1 MSTEQTRDQVVRY
14 EPLARTPLPD
24 VIAEQLLAEIDSG
37 TLRPGDRLPSEP
49 ELARQLQVGRSSLR
63 EAIRKLHTL
72 GVLDVVRGRGTFV
85 RHRTEPEPTPQF
97 VHWSATQGPAIAEV
111 LEVRIGLE
119 LAASGLACVRAT
131 QADIDAVAARCR
143 EHEAARRKGDLDVLV
158 HTDEQVH
165 ESLIR
170 AARNDLLLQ
179 MYLALVPQ
187 MREFRAHTLALGHAD
202 ERFDPHHRA
211 MLAGLVKRDPAMV
224 REAVVQHVGALYGEV
239 KAAGT
244 VETGRQAAGQM
255 LDYAT
260 ILANFT

>member
-1 MSTEQTRDQVVRY
+1 MNTEQTRAPVQY

-37 TLRPGDRLPSEP
+37 ALRPGDRLPSEP

-72 GVLDVVRGRGTFV
+72 GVVEVVRGRGTYV

-97 VHWSATQGPAIAEV
+97 VNWSADQGPAVAEL

-119 LAASGLACVRAT
+119 LAAAGLACVRAT
-131 QADIDAVAARCR
+131 QADIDELAARCR
-143 EHEAARRKGDLDVLV
+143 EHEAARRKGDLAVLV
-158 HTDEQVH
+158 RTDEQVH
-165 ESLIR
+165 EGLIR
-170 AARNDLLLQ
+170 AAHNDLLLQ
-179 MYLALVPQ
+179 VYLALVPE
-187 MREFRAHTLALGHAD
+187 MAEFREHTLALRRAD
-202 ERFDPHHRA
+202 ERFDPHHRS
-211 MLAGLVKRDPAMV
+211 MLTALVERDAAGV
-224 REAVVQHVGALYGEV
+224 RKAVLQHVAALYGEV

-244 VETGRQAAGQM
+244 AKTGRPPAGRM

-260 ILANFT
+260 IVATFS

>member
-1 MSTEQTRDQVVRY
+1 MTIVSAEQTRESARY

-37 TLRPGDRLPSEP
+37 ALRPGDQLPSEP
-49 ELARQLQVGRSSLR
+49 ELARQFQVGRSSLR

-72 GVLDVVRGRGTFV
+72 GVVEVVRGRGTFV

-97 VHWSATQGPAIAEV
+97 ARWSATQGPAIAEV

-131 QADIDAVAARCR
+131 QADIDAMAARCR

-158 HTDEQVH
+158 GTDELVH

-170 AARNDLLLQ
+170 AAHNDLLLQ

-187 MREFRAHTLALGHAD
+187 MAEFRVHTLALGRAD
-202 ERFDPHHRA
+202 ERFDPDHRA
-211 MLAGLVKRDPAMV
+211 MLAALVKRDAAGV
-224 REAVVQHVGALYGEV
+224 RRAVVHHIGALYGEV
-239 KAAGT
+239 RAA
-244 VETGRQAAGQM
+244 TGQQPAAEM
-255 LDYAT
+255 LDFGT
-260 ILANFT
+260 ILGSFT

>member
-1 MSTEQTRDQVVRY
+1 MSSEQTRVPVRY

-37 TLRPGDRLPSEP
+37 ALRPGDRLPSEP

-72 GVLDVVRGRGTFV
+72 GVVEVVRGRGTYV

-131 QADIDAVAARCR
+131 QTDIDEVAARCR
-143 EHEAARRKGDLDVLV
+143 EHEAARRKGDLAVLV
-158 HTDEQVH
+158 RTDEQVH

-170 AARNDLLLQ
+170 AAHNDLLLQ
-179 MYLALVPQ
+179 VYLALVPQ
-187 MREFRAHTLALGHAD
+187 MAEFRAHTLALQHAD
-202 ERFDPHHRA
+202 ERFDPHHQA
-211 MLAGLVKRDPAMV
+211 MLAALVKRDAAGV
-224 REAVVQHVGALYGEV
+224 RKAVVQHVAALYGEV

-244 VETGRQAAGQM
+244 VETGRRSAGQM
-255 LDYAT
+255 LDFAT